1 MPQSGNR
8 KSWYG
13 FFWRVQQFF
22 KWLWGRGGES
32 CRLFYADE
40 FGFLVFR
47 WLAVKK
53 QAKNDVFELFF
64 NDFDLKK
71 LRFLEHAPSL
81 KKFKGA
87 VKQNRCRE
95 NGTKRGT
102 VWENLATEIERGG
115 GFANVSEILGAV
127 PKVICTTIHWGWT
140 TLKIFSLKI
149 HFEMFVLKLIWSE
162 ESIYTYSF

>member
-1 MPQSGNR
+1 MIR
-8 KSWYG
+8 
-13 FFWRVQQFF
+13 FFLTCAAVFQVIV
-22 KWLWGRGGES
+22 GEGVGES

-47 WLAVKK
+47 WLVVKK

-115 GFANVSEILGAV
+115 GGLLMSLRYSGLFPRSFALQ
-127 PKVICTTIHWGWT
+127 
-140 TLKIFSLKI
+140 
-149 HFEMFVLKLIWSE
+149 
-162 ESIYTYSF
+162 YTEAEQP